1 LLLAVAG
8 GLFAQVTWGGY
19 VYTDLTAKLEDK
31 ATDWGLDFG
40 TMTGRFQA
48 TYRNDAGT
56 FGGRVRLQAAIN
68 ATSFNTLFSVY
79 YGWFTMFDGKLKVL
93 GGKWTDG
100 EFYEGAYWADE
111 YLWLNDSYGV
121 MAILYP
127 VDGISVGFGLHSSG
141 FGAKAKVT
149 AAPGLYYIMTGTDA
163 GKTTTT
169 KPTSGK
175 EGVDYITIIAEK
187 TAANAVPG
195 SFDNLRYWV
204 GLAYNGDNLG
214 VYAQGDFQK
223 DNVNA
228 ALNGYYE
235 AGDVLAALSVAFNR
249 LDSFDPNGS
258 ITIREAVDYTGIENL
273 DVSLESAQ
281 TFYGAAN
288 KDADTTIDLGVGYTV
303 DVAGINLVGINI
315 GTDLTAET
323 LYFNPYVRFGQG
335 GSRYLR
341 LDYTGEISFNG
352 GFENTIRLRFYWS
365 F

>member
-31 ATDWGLDFG
+31 ATDWELNFG
-40 TMTGRFQA
+40 EMTGRFQA

-56 FGGRVRLQAAIN
+56 FGGRVRLQAGINN
-68 ATSFNTLFSVY
+68 ATNLTQLFNVY
-79 YGWFTMFDGKLKVL
+79 YGWFTMFDGSLKIL

-100 EFYEGAYWADE
+100 EFYEGAYWVDE
-111 YLWLNDSYGV
+111 YLWTSGSYGI

-127 VDGISVGFGLHSSG
+127 VDGISFGFGLH
-141 FGAKAKVT
+141 A
-149 AAPGLYYIMTGTDA
+149 GTL
-163 GKTTTT
+163 
-169 KPTSGK
+169 
-175 EGVDYITIIAEK
+175 
-187 TAANAVPG
+187 AN
-195 SFDNLRYWV
+195 FDNLRYWV

-235 AGDVLAALSVAFNR
+235 AGDLLAALSVAFNR

-258 ITIREAVDYTGIENL
+258 IKIREAVDYTGIENL
-273 DVSLESAQ
+273 DVSLDSTQ

-288 KDADTTIDLGVGYTV
+288 KDAAVDVSLGAGYTV

-315 GTDLTAET
+315 GFDITGET
-323 LYFNPYVRFGQG
+323 LSINPYVRFGQG

-341 LDYTGEISFNG
+341 LDYFGDI
-352 GFENTIRLRFYWS
+352 GFDGAFDNTIRLRFYWS